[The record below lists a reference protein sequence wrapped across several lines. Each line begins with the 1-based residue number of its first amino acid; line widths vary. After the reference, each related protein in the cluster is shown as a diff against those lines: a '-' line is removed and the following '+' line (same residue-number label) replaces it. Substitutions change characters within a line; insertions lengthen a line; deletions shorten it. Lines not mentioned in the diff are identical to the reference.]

1 VIARNDASICVPCS
15 RPREHVCSGSRRH
28 GSAPAQTRVFSA
40 PALLFTS
47 LLLALAALP
56 GCFDL
61 DAAPPAQQLTPVPTR
76 DAFSQTQPSATQ
88 PANVDNWLTQF
99 NDPALTELVHEAIA
113 HNPNLAQYAA
123 QRDEIV
129 ARLNLARSYLMPQAD
144 AFANLGK
151 VKTNQGPSYNNVNA
165 GVSVSWE
172 ADLWG
177 RIRYA
182 SRAAEQ
188 DVLVAES
195 DYTWA
200 RYLLASQVAQAW
212 YLAISADL
220 QRAVDQDL
228 LNVQEKTLRI
238 TKGKVWGQQS
248 TRLDLELATAN
259 VNLARDAIQR
269 SNLAYQNAVRSLEQ
283 LLGRYPATELKTA
296 ANLPEVPLTGPVGIP
311 SQLLE
316 RRPDVIAADRAVAS
330 AFNRI
335 GSAKAAKLP
344 ALVLTG
350 SLGYA
355 LDPSSLI
362 WSIGANLLA
371 PIYHGGALDAQ
382 VQITQAQQRAALARY
397 VEVGIRAFGEVE
409 NALAAGTTLAARQ
422 IQLQETQDHLA
433 KASHIAQRRYD
444 AGELSI
450 FDLNQVRIQYFNSRG
465 ELIRVKG
472 ERLRQSISLYLA
484 LGGSYDQPA
493 PTVTQPDTQPTTTQ
507 SP

>member
-1 VIARNDASICVPCS
+1 VTSRNASSILLTGLLVACS
-15 RPREHVCSGSRRH
+15 
-28 GSAPAQTRVFSA
+28 
-40 PALLFTS
+40 
-47 LLLALAALP
+47 ALA

-61 DAAPPAQQLTPVPTR
+61 ETAPHARDLATVPSR

-88 PANVDNWLTQF
+88 PAEIDNWISQF
-99 NDPALTELVHEAIA
+99 NDPTLTALVDEAIA
-113 HNPNLAQYAA
+113 RNPNLAQFAA

-129 ARLNLARSYLMPQAD
+129 ARLDLARSYLMPQAD
-144 AFANLGK
+144 AFANVGRN
-151 VKTNQGPSYNNVNA
+151 KTNQGPSYNNINA
-165 GVSVSWE
+165 GVGVSWE

-188 DVLVAES
+188 NVQIAEA
-195 DYTWA
+195 DLTWA
-200 RYLLASQVAQAW
+200 RYILASQVAQAW
-212 YLAISADL
+212 YLAITADL

-228 LNVQEKTLRI
+228 LLVQEKTLRI

-248 TRLDLELATAN
+248 TKLDLELAQAN

-296 ANLPEVPLTGPVGIP
+296 ANLPDVPLTGPVGIP
-311 SQLLE
+311 SEILE
-316 RRPDVIAADRAVAS
+316 RRPDIIAADRAVAS
-330 AFNRI
+330 AFNRV

-344 ALVLTG
+344 AVVLSG

-362 WSIGANLLA
+362 WSIGANLLQ

-382 VQITQAQQRAALARY
+382 IQITQAQQRAALARY

-409 NALAAGTTLAARQ
+409 NALAAQTTFSARQ

-450 FDLNQVRIQYFNSRG
+450 FDLNQVRVQYFNSRG

-472 ERLRQSISLYLA
+472 ERLRQAIALYLA
-484 LGGSYDQPA
+484 LGGSYTTVPTAQTQPA
-493 PTVTQPDTQPTTTQ
+493 SSPATQPQTAPTTQTA
-507 SP
+507 STPSSSF

>member
-1 VIARNDASICVPCS
+1 M
-15 RPREHVCSGSRRH
+15 
-28 GSAPAQTRVFSA
+28 
-40 PALLFTS
+40 
-47 LLLALAALP
+47 
-56 GCFDL
+56 DL
-61 DAAPPAQQLTPVPTR
+61 EKAPPAQELKPVPTR
-76 DAFSQTQPSATQ
+76 EAFSQTQPSATQ
-88 PANVDNWLTQF
+88 PANLDNWLAQF
-99 NDPALTELVHEAIA
+99 HDPTLSALVEEAIV

-129 ARLNLARSYLMPQAD
+129 ARLALARSYLMPQAD
-144 AFANLGK
+144 AFANVGRN
-151 VKTNQGPSYNNVNA
+151 KTNQGPSFNNING
-165 GVSVSWE
+165 GVTVSWE

-188 DVLVAES
+188 DVLIAEA

-228 LNVQEKTLRI
+228 LNVQEKTLKI
-238 TKGKVWGQQS
+238 TRGKVIGQQA
-248 TRLDLELATAN
+248 TKLDLELAMAN

-283 LLGRYPATELKTA
+283 LLGRYPGTELKTA
-296 ANLPEVPLTGPVGIP
+296 ADLPEVPLTGPVGIP
-311 SQLLE
+311 SELLE
-316 RRPDVIAADRAVAS
+316 RRPDVIAADRGVAS
-330 AFNRI
+330 AFNRV

-355 LDPSSLI
+355 LDPSSMI

-371 PIYHGGALDAQ
+371 PIYHGGGLDAQ
-382 VQITQAQQRAALARY
+382 IEINQAQQRAALARY

-409 NALAAGTTLAARQ
+409 NALAAGTTLSARQ
-422 IQLQETQDHLA
+422 IQLEETENHLQ
-433 KASHIAQRRYD
+433 KASYIAQRRYD

-472 ERLRQSISLYLA
+472 ERLRQSIALYLA
-484 LGGSYDQPA
+484 LGGSYDQPPA
-493 PTVTQPDTQPTTTQ
+493 TQPASQPITQAPITPQTTAQ
-507 SP
+507 